1 MFAEPTAGC
10 EPGSSDPSRRASAI
24 VCVGDRRWTGAFAG
38 TVLASQLIGTGG
50 TAYREL
56 LKFGFEVAQSTVA
69 KYMVR
74 RRGPPSQ
81 GRKTFLRNHAPDIG
95 AIDMFVVP
103 TIGLRLL

>member
-50 TAYREL
+50 AAYREL

-69 KYMVR
+69 KYRVR
-74 RRGPPSQ
+74 RRGHRRRAGIMLRTSVPSICSSC
-81 GRKTFLRNHAPDIG
+81 RPSA
-95 AIDMFVVP
+95 
-103 TIGLRLL
+103 